1 TVSSAARI
9 PATRNAAD
17 IDIRQASMKSR
28 PGRHRRPRLRD
39 VEIDCPAYIARHP
52 KARFRI
58 EQEQQRARRRL
69 CDRGAGEESPMT
81 LRDDRWTSARQKF
94 FEALYCL
101 VCSNKPLRMRLTYA
115 AQGLIS
121 LPPDQLPEHMRADFE
136 QLMRDLTKRPLS
148 SSHH

>member
-1 TVSSAARI
+1 
-9 PATRNAAD
+9 
-17 IDIRQASMKSR
+17 
-28 PGRHRRPRLRD
+28 
-39 VEIDCPAYIARHP
+39 
-52 KARFRI
+52 
-58 EQEQQRARRRL
+58 
-69 CDRGAGEESPMT
+69 MT

-148 SSHH
+148 SSHHYVPRNVTPREAGRLSIKILEMYTDLLGGL